1 MANFSEINK
10 RAGCVE
16 RIFISHLSRCK
27 SGFEG
32 NFFEIFKR
40 VGHNKGVQI
49 KVKMIFFPKN
59 NKISS
64 TIIRQIRVGK
74 NNLCT
79 VDGPATNYQIIF
91 VLKV

>member
-40 VGHNKGVQI
+40 VGHNKGV
-49 KVKMIFFPKN
+49 
-59 NKISS
+59 
-64 TIIRQIRVGK
+64 
-74 NNLCT
+74 
-79 VDGPATNYQIIF
+79 
-91 VLKV
+91 